1 MDLRRPFRKLSSLFQ
16 ASIRSNQSTASS
28 SRTGS
33 IVSAGSPRNSQDITH
48 LEQGAFRPS
57 PLPLQTYLCELA
69 ETSPGELDDTCR
81 PYELSERE
89 ASPVEHLP
97 ELASAPRHEL
107 ADPAT
112 HTPKHQVEPGLRRR
126 GVPPSPPPIQTG
138 HASETP
144 DFREDIHGGWVQN
157 LNSDETFFGNGFT
170 ESPTGLQPED
180 PDSFNIFQ
188 SVTHGS
194 FSDMEISPIG
204 SINMS
209 PSSSQSH
216 VQQAAQADL
225 VPQAYDFLRAA
236 EGPMHHIQHGLLPQS
251 DFSAC
256 LQPNFAT
263 PFSSHGPVHQA
274 QSPWTLSNMNAVAQT
289 PREHCHSQTRT
300 SSGSTTASAS
310 TFASASTG
318 SFDAFVNVAAH
329 PVHDLNVLNGPETLP
344 NFTASAGSRERLRS
358 CRYQPCDFRPK
369 GKPIN
374 HNAYMRKHELSHR
387 PNQHRCPQCGN
398 MLSRRDNLKTH
409 LKRGCKGFLG
419 RMMDSSSP
427 EESRCMHERAE
438 QA

>member
-1 MDLRRPFRKLSSLFQ
+1 MSSRMPAPAASSTPYQGASEPCVCPLKPHDRKILAIESRTHLDVVARTAIKLLYSDEAEMKKLLWICPFSSCKEFNHANPRALMDHIMTCDHSSDSKICCAGCKKYKADAHLEKEPAHLEREREPVHSERESSAKMDLRRPFRKLSSLFQ

-225 VPQAYDFLRAA
+225 VPQAEAA
-236 EGPMHHIQHGLLPQS
+236 ES
-251 DFSAC
+251 R
-256 LQPNFAT
+256 
-263 PFSSHGPVHQA
+263 
-274 QSPWTLSNMNAVAQT
+274 LS
-289 PREHCHSQTRT
+289 
-300 SSGSTTASAS
+300 
-310 TFASASTG
+310 
-318 SFDAFVNVAAH
+318 
-329 PVHDLNVLNGPETLP
+329 L
-344 NFTASAGSRERLRS
+344 
-358 CRYQPCDFRPK
+358 
-369 GKPIN
+369 I
-374 HNAYMRKHELSHR
+374 RKV
-387 PNQHRCPQCGN
+387 
-398 MLSRRDNLKTH
+398 
-409 LKRGCKGFLG
+409 
-419 RMMDSSSP
+419 
-427 EESRCMHERAE
+427 
-438 QA
+438 